1 MKEGSGKGASL
12 YGSSLRGTRR
22 EGSSTGGPERY
33 IKEGSGEGHLFP

>member
-22 EGSSTGGPERY
+22 EGSSIGIPERY
-33 IKEGSGEGHLFP
+33 IKKGSGEGHRFP